1 VIVSPTPAG
10 SGIVEGVLVVVL
22 KTLLVPLDAATIITL
37 SYRGVTFWLP
47 LLVGMISFR
56 VGHRLDD
63 GPVGES

>member
-1 VIVSPTPAG
+1 M
-10 SGIVEGVLVVVL
+10 

-63 GPVGES
+63 GPVGDA